1 MILFNNFLYINPGY
15 YQFLPNMVCADTRE
29 NGNEIKWKNNFT
41 NSYWCN
47 YPDNTHIDTWLF
59 NTNTKDK
66 LKSIKELYIS
76 YDYYEKETQKS
87 PLINLATSNE
97 NYPLISLKYKDKTM
111 YIEVTDKNN
120 HASIIGELNNVD
132 IFKATLINVKL
143 HIYYSELDLSTHIE
157 VKLNND
163 KNFTLDVKTGI
174 YLLYK
179 PEKFFYIDN
188 ISICGATTCGRNIS
202 NIIISENNLDDKYC
216 VEFPI
221 KVMTDTN
228 WTKKS
233 DGTYVTGNNDDVIKY
248 QVDMTELKKK
258 IDWYDN
264 TSIDA
269 VMLGSEVA
277 YSYGNNDIT
286 YSVNDTQYDEQHLAN
301 QKYYGNNS
309 KILVKN
315 PNNNV
320 EWNEDNFSKAIFT
333 ITNKIKN
340 S

>member
-1 MILFNNFLYINPGY
+1 
-15 YQFLPNMVCADTRE
+15 
-29 NGNEIKWKNNFT
+29 
-41 NSYWCN
+41 
-47 YPDNTHIDTWLF
+47 
-59 NTNTKDK
+59 
-66 LKSIKELYIS
+66 
-76 YDYYEKETQKS
+76 
-87 PLINLATSNE
+87 
-97 NYPLISLKYKDKTM
+97 
-111 YIEVTDKNN
+111 
-120 HASIIGELNNVD
+120 
-132 IFKATLINVKL
+132 
-143 HIYYSELDLSTHIE
+143 
-157 VKLNND
+157 
-163 KNFTLDVKTGI
+163 
-174 YLLYK
+174 
-179 PEKFFYIDN
+179 
-188 ISICGATTCGRNIS
+188 
-202 NIIISENNLDDKYC
+202 
-216 VEFPI
+216 
-221 KVMTDTN
+221 MTDTN
-228 WTKKS
+228 WVKKS

-269 VMLGSEVA
+269 VMLGSEIA

>member
-1 MILFNNFLYINPGY
+1 M
-15 YQFLPNMVCADTRE
+15 A
-29 NGNEIKWKNNFT
+29 
-41 NSYWCN
+41 
-47 YPDNTHIDTWLF
+47 
-59 NTNTKDK
+59 
-66 LKSIKELYIS
+66 
-76 YDYYEKETQKS
+76 
-87 PLINLATSNE
+87 
-97 NYPLISLKYKDKTM
+97 
-111 YIEVTDKNN
+111 
-120 HASIIGELNNVD
+120 
-132 IFKATLINVKL
+132 
-143 HIYYSELDLSTHIE
+143 
-157 VKLNND
+157 
-163 KNFTLDVKTGI
+163 
-174 YLLYK
+174 
-179 PEKFFYIDN
+179 
-188 ISICGATTCGRNIS
+188 
-202 NIIISENNLDDKYC
+202 
-216 VEFPI
+216 
-221 KVMTDTN
+221 DTN

-340 S
+340 N